1 MVKYTQ
7 AIRRQQTMNRVS
19 QFDHFP
25 GLALKGL
32 LSYGFF
38 EYQNKTHFNEQYLYN
53 CQIKGWNKT
62 NTKQANG

>member
-38 EYQNKTHFNEQYLYN
+38 EYQKKTYFNEQYLYN
-53 CQIKGWNKT
+53 
-62 NTKQANG
+62 